1 MLKWLRK
8 AFSVRGGACP
18 QLCRISLQQHNPFQE
33 FSCHKQ
39 IANLL
44 QNSFLASLICKMNV
58 SIHTACTANAKLM
71 HIPSVSL
78 SSFNKR
84 LKLPHLPQGNTEKM
98 GDSTFISQNLNPL
111 MDSLVSSVST
121 FISLRLGLFSWEVD

>member
-1 MLKWLRK
+1 MSSIMQNFL
-8 AFSVRGGACP
+8 APA
-18 QLCRISLQQHNPFQE
+18 QPFQE

-84 LKLPHLPQGNTEKM
+84 LKLLHLPQGNTEKI
-98 GDSTFISQNLNPL
+98 GNSTFISQNLNPL
-111 MDSLVSSVST
+111 MDGLVSLVST